1 MCFKTDFVFTQF
13 FKKKKT
19 HKELTMRRIGVL
31 VAILFF
37 TVNLMAQEGKEKT
50 LPEVTVKTMTGESF
64 NTLDIDND
72 GDPIIISFWALWCH
86 PCIKELTTIADVYE
100 EWQEDTGVKLYAVSI
115 DDARSTAK
123 VGPLVNGKAWEYE
136 VLLDPNGD
144 FKRAMNVNMIPHTFV
159 LDGNKNIVWQ
169 HTSFSEGA
177 ELDLIEVIEKVKA
190 GEDVSDH

>member
-1 MCFKTDFVFTQF
+1 VIYKIQLEKRFYLLQCIYKQLFMKNLSIF
-13 FKKKKT
+13 
-19 HKELTMRRIGVL
+19 L
-31 VAILFF
+31 AILLFASQ
-37 TVNLMAQEGKEKT
+37 VQAQESKGKT
-50 LPEVTVKTMTGESF
+50 LPEVTIKTITGESF
-64 NTLDIDND
+64 NTLNIDND
-72 GDPIIISFWALWCH
+72 GNPIIISFWALWCH

-100 EWQEDTGVKLYAVSI
+100 DWQDETGVKLYAISI

-169 HTSFSEGA
+169 HTSFAEGA
-177 ELDLIEVIEKVKA
+177 ELDLIEVIKKVKN
-190 GEDVSDH
+190 GEDISEH